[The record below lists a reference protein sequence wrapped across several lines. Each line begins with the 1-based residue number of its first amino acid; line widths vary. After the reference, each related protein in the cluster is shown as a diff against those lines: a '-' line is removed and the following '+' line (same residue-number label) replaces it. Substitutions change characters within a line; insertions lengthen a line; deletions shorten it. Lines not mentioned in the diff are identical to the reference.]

1 MRLSMHEKLSPKY
14 ISSLE
19 ILDLIRSIAYRQ
31 ALPPHLSGVHNVY
44 HVFMLCKYELDP
56 SHIANYEPIPLRDD
70 LTYEEA
76 PIRILDSK
84 ERVLKKKNHPPFKVQ

>member
-1 MRLSMHEKLSPKY
+1 
-14 ISSLE
+14 
-19 ILDLIRSIAYRQ
+19 
-31 ALPPHLSGVHNVY
+31 
-44 HVFMLCKYELDP
+44 MLRKYELDP

-84 ERVLKKKNHPPFKVQ
+84 ERVLKKKNHPPFKVQWKYHTPEEAT